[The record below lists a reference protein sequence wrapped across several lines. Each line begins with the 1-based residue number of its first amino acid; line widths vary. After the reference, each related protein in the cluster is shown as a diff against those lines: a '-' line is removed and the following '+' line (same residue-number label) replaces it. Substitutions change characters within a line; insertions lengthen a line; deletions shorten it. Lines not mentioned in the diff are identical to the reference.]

1 VFGATWY
8 TAGLAAGLGVG
19 LGVFLAG
26 LRPGLAATAL
36 GLAGGL
42 AIGLLAWGWPE
53 AVAGALGGG
62 AGGPAASQIVR
73 GALAR
78 GGARTPTAL
87 LMAAAGAVLAAL
99 ALVPALGYL
108 EAVALPALAA
118 RLRGRAG
125 RRYAG
130 LRILTR

>member
-1 VFGATWY
+1 MLGATWY

-19 LGVFLAG
+19 LAVFLAG

-36 GLAGGL
+36 GLAGGA
-42 AIGLLAWGWPE
+42 AIGVLAWGWPE
-53 AVAGALGGG
+53 AVAGALAGG
-62 AGGPAASQIVR
+62 AGGLAASQIVR
-73 GALAR
+73 GALVR
-78 GGARTPTAL
+78 GGARSATAL
-87 LMAAAGAVLAAL
+87 LVAAVAAVLAAL
-99 ALVPALGYL
+99 ALVPALGYF
-108 EAVALPALAA
+108 EALALPALAA